1 MADLVATCYG
11 GRNRLVAEAFTKAWL
26 VSLLSSV
33 HTFRTC
39 MISAHILLVSV
50 HTCCL
55 GVEPE
60 CDVVVHVCT
69 PSWSMCWL
77 GRVFQPANP
86 IWLVFPQAASEP
98 CGLCS
103 ACRPELPKLL
113 ARLRPSCWAGRG
125 LRASSHA
132 RRCLTSSRP
141 RAGSRYGAG
150 CKEGHLADPGRALS
164 STASKWFVQSIQYV
178 PEYPGAPPLPLCRTS
193 LLSVQLCGRY

>member
-33 HTFRTC
+33 HTSRTC
-39 MISAHILLVSV
+39 MISAHILLISV
-50 HTCCL
+50 RTCCL
-55 GVEPE
+55 GVQPE
-60 CDVVVHVCT
+60 CDMVAHV
-69 PSWSMCWL
+69 L
-77 GRVFQPANP
+77 LHGRCAGWVECSSRP
-86 IWLVFPQAASEP
+86 IRYGLCSRKQHLKP

-125 LRASSHA
+125 SRASSHA